1 MNASR
6 EAEIREIVLQ
16 KLAELEEQDRLGRD
30 GQAVV
35 ELDQQAVGRLSRM
48 DALQSQAMAK
58 ATQAQRDI
66 QIKALKSALL
76 RLDEDDTAIVRTAA
90 KTSRTRGWRLT
101 RRYSSLWHA
110 PGSRSLP
117 SG

>member
-1 MNASR
+1 MNASA
-6 EAEIREIVLQ
+6 EAEIREIILQ

-58 ATQAQRDI
+58 ATQAQREI
-66 QIKALKSALL
+66 QVKALNAALK
-76 RLDEDDTAIVRTAA
+76 RMEDDDYGYCQDCGEDIPDA
-90 KTSRTRGWRLT
+90 RLKLNPAVLKCMSCAT
-101 RRYSSLWHA
+101 
-110 PGSRSLP
+110 G
-117 SG
+117 

>member
-1 MNASR
+1 MNASA
-6 EAEIREIVLQ
+6 EAEIREIILQ

-58 ATQAQRDI
+58 ATQAQREI
-66 QIKALKSALL
+66 QVKALNAALK
-76 RLDEDDTAIVRTAA
+76 RMEDDDYGYCQDCGEDIPDA
-90 KTSRTRGWRLT
+90 RLKINPAVLKCMSCAT
-101 RRYSSLWHA
+101 
-110 PGSRSLP
+110 G
-117 SG
+117 

>member
-66 QIKALKSALL
+66 QIKALKTALQ
-76 RLDEDDTAIVRTAA
+76 RLDEDDYGYCQDCGEDIPHA
-90 KTSRTRGWRLT
+90 RLALNPAVQKCISCAT
-101 RRYSSLWHA
+101 
-110 PGSRSLP
+110 G
-117 SG
+117 

>member
-1 MNASR
+1 MNASA
-6 EAEIREIVLQ
+6 EAEIREIILQ

-58 ATQAQRDI
+58 ATQAQREI
-66 QIKALKSALL
+66 QVKALNAALK
-76 RLDEDDTAIVRTAA
+76 RMEDDDYGYCLDCGEDIPDA
-90 KTSRTRGWRLT
+90 RLKLNPAVLKCMSCAT
-101 RRYSSLWHA
+101 
-110 PGSRSLP
+110 G
-117 SG
+117 